1 MQHANLTLQTPNKRK
16 LFPINVNQPVYIQY
30 QVHPFETG
38 AQHHLRFYRPE
49 HLCSKQQKRKKIMIL
64 ERDDLVSRGLFVI

>member
-38 AQHHLRFYRPE
+38 AQHHRMTPIE
-49 HLCSKQQKRKKIMIL
+49 HFLTDSMQTSFT
-64 ERDDLVSRGLFVI
+64 D